1 MATSRIVWCFGI
13 LIGPKQIEYPDV
25 HMGINGTL
33 SKKKNNKTMK
43 IRCLVCSTLYLIPTS
58 ANLSLIS
65 KRFHSALYI
74 IIFSYILSS
83 FSLLLLETL
92 HKSPRRQ
99 QQECGKTKD
108 LMGRTIAQHVRVKL
122 LYISFPSSAKQQ
134 RDIAKKFA

>member
-1 MATSRIVWCFGI
+1 
-13 LIGPKQIEYPDV
+13 
-25 HMGINGTL
+25 
-33 SKKKNNKTMK
+33 MK

-74 IIFSYILSS
+74 IIFSYILGS

-92 HKSPRRQ
+92 NKSPRRQ

-108 LMGRTIAQHVRVKL
+108 LMGRIIAQHVRVKF
-122 LYISFPSSAKQQ
+122 LYISFPSSVKQQ
-134 RDIAKKFA
+134 RDNAKKFAWYEHGNHNDNFS